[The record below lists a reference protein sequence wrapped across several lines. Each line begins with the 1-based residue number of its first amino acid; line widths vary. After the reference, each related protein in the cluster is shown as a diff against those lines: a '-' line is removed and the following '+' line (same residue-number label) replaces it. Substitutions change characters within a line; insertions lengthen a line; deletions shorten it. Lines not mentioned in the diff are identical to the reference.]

1 VLEQA
6 GAGELAVLGD
16 VADDDDG
23 DAVVLGE
30 GDELAG
36 DGADLGE
43 VAGEAL
49 LGRRCRRSGP
59 SRR

>member
-36 DGADLGE
+36 DGADLRD
-43 VAGEAL
+43 VAGEAVL
-49 LGRRCRRSGP
+49 AAVL
-59 SRR
+59 